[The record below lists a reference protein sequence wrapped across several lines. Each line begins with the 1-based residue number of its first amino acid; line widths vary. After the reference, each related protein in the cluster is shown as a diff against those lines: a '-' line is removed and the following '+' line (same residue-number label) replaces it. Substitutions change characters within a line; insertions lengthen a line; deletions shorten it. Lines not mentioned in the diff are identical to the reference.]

1 MSFPRQR
8 PRRLRTSAAL
18 RSMVRETSLTPTDF
32 ILPIFATPGR
42 NQRTEVS
49 SMPGV
54 YQLSV
59 DQVVIEARS
68 AAEAGVPSVILFGLP
83 DTKDALGSSG
93 WSMDGPVARSVAAIK
108 DALPQMLV
116 ITDVCMCEYTD
127 HGHCGQLTERRD
139 GRVDV
144 DNDKTL
150 ELLAREA
157 LCHARAGADVVAPS
171 DMMDGRVAAIR
182 QALDADGF
190 TDLPILSYAAK
201 YASGFYGPFG
211 KAADNAPKQGDR
223 RSYQM
228 DPANAREALKE
239 VRLDLEEGADMVMVK
254 PARYHHQGARAL
266 RRPRG
271 CLQRQRGVRDGQGG
285 RTGRL
290 HRRGARHARGA
301 DVDQARRCR
310 YDLDL
315 PRHGSRASARRLTLV
330 RDQSMSSAISWIAS
344 GWPVPR
350 TIVPTWF
357 FLPAAIQRCA

>member
-8 PRRLRTSAAL
+8 PRRLRASAAL
-18 RSMVRETSLTPTDF
+18 RSMVRETALAPTDF
-32 ILPIFATPGR
+32 ILPIFAMPGR
-42 NQRTEVS
+42 NERVEVS

-59 DQVVIEARS
+59 DQVVLEAKS
-68 AAEAGVPSVILFGLP
+68 AAEAGVPGVILFGLP

-108 DALPQMLV
+108 DALPQMVV

-139 GRVDV
+139 GKVDV

-254 PARYHHQGARAL
+254 PALSYLDIITKVRELCDVPVAAYNVSGEYAMVKAAGRAGFIDEARVMLEVLMSIKRA
-266 RRPRG
+266 
-271 CLQRQRGVRDGQGG
+271 
-285 RTGRL
+285 
-290 HRRGARHARGA
+290 GA
-301 DVDQARRCR
+301 DMILTYHATEAAR
-310 YDLDL
+310 LL
-315 PRHGSRASARRLTLV
+315 G
-330 RDQSMSSAISWIAS
+330 
-344 GWPVPR
+344 G
-350 TIVPTWF
+350 
-357 FLPAAIQRCA
+357 